1 MVPEPESTLRGPR
14 GPYAKSLHTRRA
26 ILEAAL
32 EVFGQLGFRSGSL
45 KNVADRVGISE
56 AGLLHHFRNKT
67 ALLQAVL
74 ELRDEEARRLYEFP
88 PDDGRGTLRG
98 LLQLAA
104 YNETTPG
111 AMELYCVVSAE
122 ATDPSHPAYA
132 FFQDRYR
139 MTRSLVGDAIV
150 QLQKQG
156 ELRPG
161 IDPAGAARGLIA
173 LWDGLQVQWLYERGS
188 FTMARSLRAYV
199 DAILVSP
206 LDADV
211 DDGVDGDEQ
220 IDADHDDEAKAS

>member
-1 MVPEPESTLRGPR
+1 MSPESETKPRGPR
-14 GPYAKSLHTRRA
+14 GPYAKSRATRDS

-45 KNVADRVGISE
+45 KNVAERVGISE

-74 ELRDEEARRLYEFP
+74 ELRDDEARRLYEFP

-104 YNETTPG
+104 YNETRPG

-122 ATDPSHPAYA
+122 ATDPSHPAYE

-139 MTRSLVGDAIV
+139 MTRGLIATALG
-150 QLQKQG
+150 QLEKQG

-161 IDPAGAARGLIA
+161 INAESAARGLIA

-188 FTMARSLRAYV
+188 FSMERSLRSYV
-199 DAILVSP
+199 DAILASP
-206 LDADV
+206 LDDDV
-211 DDGVDGDEQ
+211 PEERSV
-220 IDADHDDEAKAS
+220 EAQASEPA

>member
-1 MVPEPESTLRGPR
+1 MPLEPQTKLRGPR
-14 GPYAKSLHTRRA
+14 GPYAKSLITRGA

-74 ELRDEEARRLYEFP
+74 ELRDDEARRLYEFP
-88 PDDGRGTLRG
+88 PDDGRGTVRG

-122 ATDPSHPAYA
+122 ATDPSHPAYQ
-132 FFQDRYR
+132 FFQNRYEFLR
-139 MTRSLVGDAIV
+139 TLIGDALTQIGE
-150 QLQKQG
+150 KG

-161 IDPAGAARGLIA
+161 IDAASAARGLIA

-188 FTMARSLRAYV
+188 FSMERALRAYV
-199 DAILVSP
+199 DAILVAP
-206 LDADV
+206 LDEDDV
-211 DDGVDGDEQ
+211 DPRAV
-220 IDADHDDEAKAS
+220 EAQASEPA

>member
-1 MVPEPESTLRGPR
+1 MAPEPENKLRGPR
-14 GPYAKSLHTRRA
+14 GPYAKSVVTRRA

-74 ELRDEEARRLYEFP
+74 ELRDEEAQRLYVFP

-122 ATDPSHPAYA
+122 ATDPLHPAYS

-139 MTRSLVGDAIV
+139 MTRRLVGDAIA
-150 QLQKQG
+150 QLERQG

-161 IDPAGAARGLIA
+161 VDPASAARGLIA
-173 LWDGLQVQWLYERGS
+173 LWDGLQVQWLYERDS
-188 FTMARSLRAYV
+188 FSMEGALRAYV
-199 DAILVSP
+199 DAILASP
-206 LDADV
+206 LDDAIK
-211 DDGVDGDEQ
+211 DDAIED
-220 IDADHDDEAKAS
+220 DAIEAQAS